1 MDHLS
6 SDHPSPEQLAPDQAS
21 EYQASW
27 GAFGR
32 LPPPPQGGDRQ
43 TPFVAEVRQQ
53 DVLPNGSF
61 RPSARLILTPA
72 LHTGGL
78 WHALPGEEI
87 KTLLLLLTF
96 LTPNGWCHPSFL
108 ELAEAMRVP
117 HIKAR
122 VRLSRL
128 AAFRWQGGPII
139 HEQRRES
146 GIDAF
151 IPSSGLLHVTEAKE
165 PAPAA
170 APGHLTRAAGREAV
184 VAYSRARY
192 AHPRAEVEREIA
204 QRMGWEDPQERQ
216 RAQEEEEARLTDEQ
230 RAILAR
236 LTPAYVSREQATET
250 LASFEPARIA
260 RQLDWLPLRRAKTPA
275 RFLLAAIAGDYEPPA
290 GVRTR
295 GASKAPTSALDAP
308 GQAPDGLQP
317 RIPPPSAPLP
327 TEGPAD
333 LPPHELGL
341 PEANVAPQKQDRVQE
356 ARDHG
361 PLD

>member
-1 MDHLS
+1 MNHF
-6 SDHPSPEQLAPDQAS
+6 SPEQQSLDQAS
-21 EYQASW
+21 EYQSTGVAS
-27 GAFGR
+27 GR
-32 LPPPPQGGDRQ
+32 LPPPLRGGDRQ
-43 TPFVAEVRQQ
+43 TPFVAEVQQQ
-53 DVLPNGSF
+53 DVLPSGSF

-72 LHTGGL
+72 LRTGGL

-128 AAFRWQGGPII
+128 AAFRWQGAPLI

-151 IPSSGLLHVTEAKE
+151 IPSSGLLHVMEAKE

-170 APGHLTRAAGREAV
+170 TPNHPTRAAGREAV
-184 VAYSRARY
+184 LAYSRARY

-230 RAILAR
+230 RELLAR
-236 LTPAYVSREQATET
+236 LAPAYVSREQATET
-250 LASFEPARIA
+250 LATFESARIA
-260 RQLDWLPLRRAKTPA
+260 RQLDWLPLRRAKNPA
-275 RFLLAAIAGDYEPPA
+275 RFLLAAIAGDYDPPA

-295 GASKAPTSALDAP
+295 GASRTPSSALGASGP
-308 GQAPDGLQP
+308 APDDLQP
-317 RIPPPSAPLP
+317 AASPPCSPLP
-327 TEGPAD
+327 GEGPAD
-333 LPPHELGL
+333 LPPYEDLPPHELGV
-341 PEANVAPQKQDRVQE
+341 PEANGVPQEQDKVQE
-356 ARDHG
+356 ARG
-361 PLD
+361 V